1 MLTCINTVLELVAT
15 LICVNHLFGK
25 KYCFM
30 IHDTI
35 FILSEVIIVETANY
49 FGWSKG
55 MALFGYIG
63 IYLYMLTKFK
73 CSNRKANA
81 NLLLVIIACVF
92 TQIICSSPVFLLE
105 KRVNIDL
112 LMILINCLTIGAF
125 LILSKSGF
133 FYRIS
138 KEMEEYE
145 MLTNVATL
153 ICFVGAVY
161 LLIVYKF
168 GEYLRMTDYVIFGV
182 WTILIAVLIMNW
194 QREKY
199 DKLAKEKE
207 IELRN
212 SYDNV
217 YRQLLESI
225 RRKQHD
231 FDNQIN
237 AIYSQHLLAKDLDE
251 LIAMQR
257 KYCGELL
264 RDNRFSRLLCGGSPI
279 LIGFLYSKFHEIE
292 NNGCHVDFDIK
303 INKMKCIIPQY
314 KIVEIMG
321 ILLDNAM
328 EAVVENE
335 RRNIEVEIYED
346 SHSVHIGVKN
356 DSTYFTREEIA
367 RFTMPDYST
376 KGEGRGIG
384 LANVVDILR
393 SYDCVLCIYYE
404 KAQGGRLVFEFDIE
418 KEK

>member
-1 MLTCINTVLELVAT
+1 MTE
-15 LICVNHLFGK
+15 
-25 KYCFM
+25 
-30 IHDTI
+30 
-35 FILSEVIIVETANY
+35 
-49 FGWSKG
+49 
-55 MALFGYIG
+55 
-63 IYLYMLTKFK
+63 
-73 CSNRKANA
+73 
-81 NLLLVIIACVF
+81 
-92 TQIICSSPVFLLE
+92 FL
-105 KRVNIDL
+105 
-112 LMILINCLTIGAF
+112 
-125 LILSKSGF
+125 
-133 FYRIS
+133 RI
-138 KEMEEYE
+138 
-145 MLTNVATL
+145 
-153 ICFVGAVY
+153 
-161 LLIVYKF
+161 
-168 GEYLRMTDYVIFGV
+168 TDYLIFGV
-182 WTILIAVLIMNW
+182 WTVLIGILIMNW

-328 EAVVENE
+328 EAVVESE

-346 SHSVHIGVKN
+346 SHSVHISVKN
-356 DSTYFTREEIA
+356 DSAYFMREEIA

-384 LANVVDILR
+384 LANVVDILC
-393 SYDCVLCIYYE
+393 SYDCVLCVYYE
-404 KAQGGRLVFEFDIE
+404 KAQGGRLVFEFDID

>member
-30 IHDTI
+30 IHDTV

-63 IYLYMLTKFK
+63 IYIYELTKFK
-73 CSNRKANA
+73 CSVRKANV
-81 NLLLVIIACVF
+81 NFMLYIIFGVAV
-92 TQIICSSPVFLLE
+92 QIICSIPTLMLE
-105 KRVNIDL
+105 NFVKIDL
-112 LMILINCLTIGAF
+112 LMITINSLTIIVIYIISRKERLWKISKLVMNYDMLINI
-125 LILSKSGF
+125 
-133 FYRIS
+133 
-138 KEMEEYE
+138 
-145 MLTNVATL
+145 ATL
-153 ICFVGAVY
+153 LCFVGAVY
-161 LLIVYKF
+161 IIVAYKMTEF
-168 GEYLRMTDYVIFGV
+168 LRITDYLIFGV
-182 WTILIAVLIMNW
+182 WTVLIGILIMNW

-328 EAVVENE
+328 EAVVESE

-346 SHSVHIGVKN
+346 SHSVHISVKN
-356 DSTYFTREEIA
+356 DSAYFMREEIA

-384 LANVVDILR
+384 LANVVDILC
-393 SYDCVLCIYYE
+393 SYDCVLCVYYE